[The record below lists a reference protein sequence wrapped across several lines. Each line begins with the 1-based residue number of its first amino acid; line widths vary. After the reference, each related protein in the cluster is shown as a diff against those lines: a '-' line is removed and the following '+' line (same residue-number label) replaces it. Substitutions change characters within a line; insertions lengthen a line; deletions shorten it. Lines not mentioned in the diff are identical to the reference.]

1 MELNRVVVSW
11 AGGSVAGLAVNVLHY
26 AGDVGSPDSAL
37 IKAAYDAVKANIPN
51 NVTMT
56 IPNSGDVI
64 EDTTGEL
71 LSVWTSTG
79 GGTVTGT
86 ASPAQAAGV
95 GACVTY
101 RTGGIINGRK
111 LRGRTFLVP
120 YAASSYDTDGTLTT
134 NGKTFTDAFATAI
147 MASGPLAVW
156 HRPTTA
162 GGSDG
167 NSYGA
172 VLAITHD
179 KVAYLS
185 SRRD

>member
-1 MELNRVVVSW
+1 MK
-11 AGGSVAGLAVNVLHY
+11 GLAVNVLHY
-26 AGDVGSPDSAL
+26 AADGGPPDPGAVFD
-37 IKAAYDAVKANIPN
+37 AYDAVKANIPN
-51 NVTMT
+51 NVTIT
-56 IPNSGDVI
+56 IPNTGDVI

-71 LSVWTSTG
+71 LSVWTGTG
-79 GGTVTGT
+79 GGVVTGT
-86 ASPAQAAGV
+86 ASPAAAAGV
-95 GACVTY
+95 GACITW

-120 YAASSYDTDGTLTT
+120 YSASAYDQDGTLTV
-134 NGKTFTDAFATAI
+134 NAKTFTDAFATAM

-156 HRPTTA
+156 HRPTTT

-172 VLAITHD
+172 VLAVTHD
-179 KVAYLS
+179 KVAFLS